1 MEGEFGSA
9 NASLIGERGPA
20 PLHGSA
26 WTAAFLCFIILLTMV
41 GNFSLILLIFTQ
53 RSLRNTSNYFLVS
66 LFMSDL
72 LVGSVVMP
80 PAMLNQLYGRWVL
93 DGAFCSV
100 WFSFDVMATSASIL
114 NLCVISLDRYLLII
128 SPLKYKLRMTSC
140 RAVLLILATWTL
152 AALVS
157 FLPIKMG
164 WHKMEFDLRSPSNA
178 TLLQEEEQCRILVSL
193 PYAIIASGLTF
204 FLPSVAI
211 LFTYCRILLAA
222 RKQAV
227 QVASLTNNV
236 VMAADE
242 STQQVHRAQSQ
253 STAASDNNRKF
264 ANKHSKRALK
274 ASLTLGVLL
283 GMFFVAWLPFFVCNM
298 VQAICKCISDDF
310 FDILTWLGY
319 CNSTMNPIIYPL
331 FMRDFKRAMAKYLPC
346 CRRAWEPRP
355 SPISLSMRNSNSGP
369 RPGASL
375 KNVLTIQGETDS
387 ADSITQVN
395 EHSGQR
401 LGSLP
406 MTGADSV
413 NLFDPEQTDQELP
426 VNQLNMP
433 MD

>member
-1 MEGEFGSA
+1 MEGELGSS
-9 NASLIGERGPA
+9 NTTLIGESPR
-20 PLHGSA
+20 LSGSA
-26 WTAAFLCFIILLTMV
+26 WTAAFLGFIVLLTMV

-53 RSLRNTSNYFLVS
+53 RALRNTSNYFLVS

-72 LVGSVVMP
+72 MVGSVVMP
-80 PAMLNQLYGRWVL
+80 PALLNQLYGRWVL

-100 WFSFDVMATSASIL
+100 WFSFDVMCTSASIL

-128 SPLKYKLRMTSC
+128 SPLKYKLRMTPG

-164 WHKMEFDLRSPSNA
+164 WHKMEFDLRLLNA
-178 TLLQEEEQCRILVSL
+178 TLQAQEEQCRLVVSL
-193 PYAIIASGLTF
+193 PYALIASGLTF

-227 QVASLTNNV
+227 QVASLTNNGP
-236 VMAADE
+236 
-242 STQQVHRAQSQ
+242 TQQVHRAHSQ
-253 STAASDNNRKF
+253 STGTSDNRKL

-298 VQAICKCISDDF
+298 AQAVCNCISADF

-319 CNSTMNPIIYPL
+319 FNSTMNPIIYPL

-346 CRRAWEPRP
+346 CRRTWEGQP
-355 SPISLSMRNSNSGP
+355 SPVSLSMRNSNSGP

-375 KNVLTIQGETDS
+375 KNVLSLPGDTDS
-387 ADSITQVN
+387 GDSITQAD
-395 EHSGQR
+395 ERGSQR

-406 MTGADSV
+406 ATGADSV
-413 NLFDPEQTDQELP
+413 NLFDLEQTDQELHINP
-426 VNQLNMP
+426 LNTP